1 MINLD
6 YSLFVTII
14 YVVVLYAFLSKFL
27 FKPILQVLQ
36 ERRRLIEG
44 RLQAAQQSVADA
56 DKKSLE
62 YENALKAARSETFR
76 SQEAL
81 REKALAER
89 AELLTRTKLETDKTV
104 QEARVRL
111 QAEAES
117 ASRQLDSQV
126 DSLANALTSALLQDR
141 S

>member
-104 QEARVRL
+104 QEARIRL
-111 QAEAES
+111 RAEADS
-117 ASRQLDSQV
+117 ASKQLDSQV
-126 DSLANALTSALLQDR
+126 
-141 S
+141 

>member
-6 YSLFVTII
+6 YTLFVTIF
-14 YVVVLYAFLSKFL
+14 YVVVLYAFMTHFF
-27 FKPILQVLQ
+27 FKPIVRVLH

-56 DKKSLE
+56 DRKAGE
-62 YENALKAARSETFR
+62 YENALKAARAETFR
-76 SQEAL
+76 RQESQ
-81 REKALAER
+81 REQVLAER
-89 AELLTRTKLETDKTV
+89 TELLVRTKTETDKTV

-111 QAEAES
+111 LSEAES
-117 ASRQLDSQV
+117 ATQKLDTQV
-126 DSLANALTSALLQDR
+126 DGMARELTTALLQDR

>member
-1 MINLD
+1 MIKLD
-6 YSLFVTII
+6 YSLFVTIF
-14 YVVVLYAFLSKFL
+14 YVVVLYAFLSNFL
-27 FKPILQVLQ
+27 FKPILHVLQ

-76 SQEAL
+76 SQEVL

-89 AELLTRTKLETDKTV
+89 AELLTLTKLETDKTV
-104 QEARVRL
+104 QEARIRL
-111 QAEAES
+111 NAEADS
-117 ASRQLDSQV
+117 ASSKLDTQV
-126 DSLANALTSALLQDR
+126 DSLAKELTSALLQDR

>member
-6 YSLFVTII
+6 YTLFVTIF
-14 YVVVLYAFLSKFL
+14 YVVVLYAFMTHFF
-27 FKPILQVLQ
+27 FKPIVRVLH

-56 DKKSLE
+56 DRKAGE
-62 YENALKAARSETFR
+62 YENALKAARAETFR
-76 SQEAL
+76 RQESQ
-81 REKALAER
+81 REQVLAER
-89 AELLTRTKLETDKTV
+89 TELLVRTKTETDKTI

-111 QAEAES
+111 LSEAES
-117 ASRQLDSQV
+117 ATQKLDTQV
-126 DSLANALTSALLQDR
+126 DGMARELTTALLQDR